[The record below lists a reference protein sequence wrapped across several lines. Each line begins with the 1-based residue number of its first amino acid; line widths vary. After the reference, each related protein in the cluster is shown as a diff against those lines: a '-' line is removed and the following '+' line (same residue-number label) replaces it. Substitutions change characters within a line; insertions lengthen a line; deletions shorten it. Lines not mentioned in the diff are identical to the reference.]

1 MRICIGIIG
10 IGRFGINYLRAF
22 NKLDGAQVSW
32 ICSRNKNNLDKI
44 RNEMHLSAKAT
55 VDYKDILMD
64 KDVDAVA
71 IVTPAATHYKIAKE
85 ALLAG
90 KHVIVEKPVTT
101 SSKECGELIRI
112 SKRKNKVFMAAH
124 IHRYNPGIQK
134 LKEDIDAGK
143 FGNINFLHYTH
154 LGNGPVRA
162 DINALWDFFPHALTI
177 CNYLFD
183 EIPISVSANRACF
196 FPDKIQ
202 DIASVG
208 LKYKNGAYAT
218 ATVSWLY
225 PFKRMELA
233 VSGEK
238 LSASFDDY
246 ASEEKLKYY
255 GNAPKIMD
263 GKPIIAGKG
272 YTPQDIGKTRP
283 LTAELEHFLDCVRNN
298 KEPLTGGNEALK
310 VIKILEYAQ
319 KSLDKGGREVEVR
332 L

>member
-1 MRICIGIIG
+1 MGINIGIIG
-10 IGRFGINYLRAF
+10 IGRFGTNYFKTF
-22 NKLDGAQVSW
+22 NKLNDAEVSW
-32 ICSRNKNNLDKI
+32 ICSRSSSTLDRAKNELD
-44 RNEMHLSAKAT
+44 LSVKVTA
-55 VDYKDILMD
+55 DYRDILIDKDI
-64 KDVDAVA
+64 DAVA
-71 IVTPAATHYKIAKE
+71 ITTPATTHYKIAKE

-90 KHVIVEKPVTT
+90 KHIIVEKPVTA
-101 SSKECGELIRI
+101 SSKECEDLINI

-134 LKEDIDAGK
+134 LKEDIGAGK
-143 FGNINFLHYTH
+143 FGKINFIHYTH

-183 EIPISVSANRACF
+183 EIPVSVSANGACF
-196 FPDKIQ
+196 LRDKIQ
-202 DIASVG
+202 DIAAVG

-310 VIKILEYAQ
+310 VKI
-319 KSLDKGGREVEVR
+319 GRAH
-332 L
+332 

>member
-134 LKEDIDAGK
+134 LKEDIDSGK
-143 FGNINFLHYTH
+143 FGKINFIHYTH
-154 LGNGPVRA
+154 LGNGPVRT
-162 DINALWDFFPHALTI
+162 DINVLWDFFPHTLSI
-177 CNYLFD
+177 CNYLFG
-183 EIPISVSANRACF
+183 EIPVSVSANGACF
-196 FPDKIQ
+196 LQEKIE
-202 DIASVG
+202 DIVAVN
-208 LKYKNGAYAT
+208 LRYKNGAYVT
-218 ATVSWLY
+218 ATGSWLY
-225 PFKRMELA
+225 PFKRMDLV

-238 LSASFDDY
+238 LFAAFDEH
-246 ASEEKLKYY
+246 AKKEKLKYY
-255 GNAPKIMD
+255 DNVPKMKD
-263 GKPIIAGKG
+263 GKPTIKDKSYISPNIDETK
-272 YTPQDIGKTRP
+272 P
-283 LTAELEHFLDCVRNN
+283 LPF
-298 KEPLTGGNEALK
+298 
-310 VIKILEYAQ
+310 
-319 KSLDKGGREVEVR
+319 
-332 L
+332 